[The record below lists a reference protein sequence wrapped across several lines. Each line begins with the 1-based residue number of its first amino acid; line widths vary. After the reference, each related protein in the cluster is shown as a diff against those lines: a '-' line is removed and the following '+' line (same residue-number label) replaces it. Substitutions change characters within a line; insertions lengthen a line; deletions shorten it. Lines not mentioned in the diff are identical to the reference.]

1 MQFEGQE
8 IGPFSYLPHADLSGL
23 DLSGV
28 DLSGSCLI
36 GAKLIGTNLKGSNLS
51 GADFAGADLT
61 GANLRGAILISPS
74 LRLSDEMCTDAWIE
88 FVQGVGDEYPLEL
101 ELHEWK
107 ETQMLLDDNND
118 WPTKTEQENKRDDLW
133 KRAFIDEFPRE
144 PTDFYGN
151 SVEDY
156 EWWQFVM
163 WDNPGLT
170 SYKEV
175 DIDKNGCYHENL
187 FISIYRTNELA
198 NLATNFN
205 SCVFSESTIWP
216 DSSMTDDYPIWN
228 QPDGLVWSRTGFAGD
243 SSSWSNYWDGIEI
256 QTRDNWEKE
265 VAAKLNGA

>member
-8 IGPFSYLPHADLSGL
+8 IGPFAYLPHADLSGL
-23 DLSGV
+23 DLRGV

-36 GAKLIGTNLKGSNLS
+36 GAKLIGTNLEGSNLS

-74 LRLSDEMCTDAWIE
+74 LRLSDEMCADAWID
-88 FVQGVGDEYPLEL
+88 FVEGVGGEYPLEL

-107 ETQMLLDDNND
+107 EHQRLLDDNKA
-118 WPTKTEQENKRDDLW
+118 WPTKTEEENKRNDLW
-133 KRAFIDEFPRE
+133 QRAFIDEFP
-144 PTDFYGN
+144 PHPCDFYGN
-151 SVEDY
+151 TDFDDD
-156 EWWQFVM
+156 WWQIVM

-175 DIDKNGCYHENL
+175 DIDNDGSYHENL

-198 NLATNFN
+198 NFATNFN
-205 SCVFSESTIWP
+205 SCKSDETTLWP

-243 SSSWSNYWDGIEI
+243 SNTWANYGDGIQI
-256 QTRDNWEKE
+256 QTREDWEE
-265 VAAKLNGA
+265 QVAGKLNGA